1 MDDINKVEKNGKLD
15 VSAKSLMTC
24 EIINSIIDLFLNTF
38 LVAYLLNIT
47 NENICSVAIYYGID
61 YAVTGI
67 CMYIIGYFLK
77 KYNMANI
84 YRIGILGKCIFV
96 ILIVFLR
103 ERIQNFEGVVV
114 ARKGTGVSETFTVR
128 KEVSGIGVER
138 IFPVNSPNIASITVT
153 KKGKVRRAK
162 LYFLRDRKKAY
173 KIKERR

>member
-1 MDDINKVEKNGKLD
+1 MAKNLIEKITEKQLNPNVPEFRVGDTVIVGCKIIETKSGK
-15 VSAKSLMTC
+15 
-24 EIINSIIDLFLNTF
+24 E
-38 LVAYLLNIT
+38 
-47 NENICSVAIYYGID
+47 
-61 YAVTGI
+61 
-67 CMYIIGYFLK
+67 
-77 KYNMANI
+77 
-84 YRIGILGKCIFV
+84 
-96 ILIVFLR
+96 R

-173 KIKERR
+173 KIK